1 MHLLLAVTLM
11 SCKDSSKQSRSPSL
25 TNEELLRS
33 MKGELFEV
41 TIPSDM
47 DSEQFA
53 GLAIRHSD
61 GSIDSMGSSNTWT
74 PGEVVKIVCFAPEKN
89 EFRYAHFSEG
99 GSGNGSTSN
108 FPITKQSSPNMK
120 RSGLKAGDWLV
131 RYSID
136 NSITMS
142 ERPQDDDFDV
152 IFHVQEKKSAD
163 KP

>member
-1 MHLLLAVTLM
+1 MLLAVALV
-11 SCKDSSKQSRSPSL
+11 SCKDSSNTQSRAPSL
-25 TNEELLRS
+25 TNEELLQL

-41 TIPSDM
+41 TVPSDI
-47 DSEQFA
+47 DPEQFA
-53 GLAIRHSD
+53 GLAIRHAN
-61 GSIDSMGSSNTWT
+61 GSIDSMVSSNAWT
-74 PGEVVKIVCFAPEKN
+74 PGKVVKIVCFAPEKN
-89 EFRYAHFSEG
+89 EFRYAYFSEG
-99 GSGNGSTSN
+99 GGGNASTSN

-120 RSGLKAGDWLV
+120 RSGLKAGDWLM

-152 IFHVQEKKSAD
+152 IFHVQENKNAN